1 MQLCCCCAL
10 AVPLVAAGAATPL
23 RTAPPRAAPPRACA
37 AAAPLYSDAARAN
50 LRHAIVTEPAETAE
64 GDIVPGVA
72 RPRWQFQLS
81 GLVFS
86 IIRRTPLYGKIKA
99 SAFAKMRVSTES
111 TGVDWDAEVAALQ
124 DVCVDASLAA
134 VKQEAGE
141 SFVTP
146 AYYRRAFHAYDDGN
160 LCWEHACHQPLVSRA
175 VGARNLPGLPAEDGD
190 ANFRGAFEREL
201 LALLPADA
209 PCRQPGAAIVDLG
222 CGTGIST
229 RRLLDAFPGAASC
242 VGVDLS
248 PHMVAVGRALLDREE
263 GASDPRLKL
272 ALGDAARLGDVP
284 DGSVDLVSLC
294 LVLHELP
301 GSATDDILSEA
312 ARALKPGGHLAI
324 FEMDPASPGFLR
336 ARSNPWVFAALR
348 STEPYLDDYFWDVAP
363 LLRGRLQER
372 GLEVL
377 GKRLIESN
385 KHQVVVARR
394 L

>member
-1 MQLCCCCAL
+1 MA
-10 AVPLVAAGAATPL
+10 
-23 RTAPPRAAPPRACA
+23 
-37 AAAPLYSDAARAN
+37 
-50 LRHAIVTEPAETAE
+50 
-64 GDIVPGVA
+64 
-72 RPRWQFQLS
+72 FQLS

-324 FEMDPASPGFLR
+324 FEMDPRRPASCARAPTRGSSPRCAPPSPTSTTTFGTWRPCCAAGCRSAASRCWASDSSSPTSIRWWSRAECERPR
-336 ARSNPWVFAALR
+336 ARR
-348 STEPYLDDYFWDVAP
+348 SRATC
-363 LLRGRLQER
+363 
-372 GLEVL
+372 
-377 GKRLIESN
+377 
-385 KHQVVVARR
+385 VARAGR
-394 L
+394 SRARAPRVCACKKLR